1 MAQPRGAGTRCLVVY
16 DITEDRVRV
25 KVADACLD
33 YGLQRIQY
41 SAFAGILS
49 RNRQGELLQRI
60 RKLVG
65 RTPAIVHIVPLCEKD
80 WAAMQSFVIT
90 PGEDALPAQRRR
102 PKPATPAQQP
112 PPPLS
117 AVDATETK

>member
-1 MAQPRGAGTRCLVVY
+1 MAQLRGAGTRCLVVY

-65 RTPAIVHIVPLCEKD
+65 RTPAIVHIVPVCEKD
-80 WAAMQSFVIT
+80 WEAVQTLVVAQPDEASASRPNRPRPAAPSGH
-90 PGEDALPAQRRR
+90 PPA
-102 PKPATPAQQP
+102 PLTAT
-112 PPPLS
+112 
-117 AVDATETK
+117 DATRTA

>member
-1 MAQPRGAGTRCLVVY
+1 MAQSRGAGTRCLVVY
-16 DITEDRVRV
+16 DIAEDRVRV

-65 RTPAIVHIVPLCEKD
+65 RTPATVHVVPVCEKD
-80 WAAMQSFVIT
+80 WEAAQTLVV
-90 PGEDALPAQRRR
+90 AQPDKASGSRRSR
-102 PKPATPAQQP
+102 PKPAAPPAGEVA
-112 PPPLS
+112 PLT
-117 AVDATETK
+117 ATDTTRTE

>member
-65 RTPAIVHIVPLCEKD
+65 RTPAIVHIVPICEKD
-80 WAAMQSFVIT
+80 WAAMASFVIT
-90 PGEDALPAQRRR
+90 PGEDAPARRRR
-102 PKPATPAQQP
+102 PKLVAPAQEP
-112 PPPLS
+112 SAPLT
-117 AVDATETK
+117 AVDTSDPG

>member
-65 RTPAIVHIVPLCEKD
+65 RTPAIVHIVPICEKD
-80 WAAMQSFVIT
+80 WAAMASFVIT
-90 PGEDALPAQRRR
+90 QGEDAPARRRR
-102 PKPATPAQQP
+102 PKLAAPAQEP
-112 PPPLS
+112 SAPLT
-117 AVDATETK
+117 AVDTSGPG

>member
-1 MAQPRGAGTRCLVVY
+1 MAQPRGSGTRCLVVY

-41 SAFAGILS
+41 SAFAGVLS

-80 WAAMQSFVIT
+80 WAAMESFVIT
-90 PGEDALPAQRRR
+90 QGEDTLPPRRR
-102 PKPATPAQQP
+102 PKLTAPAQEP
-112 PPPLS
+112 PAPLT
-117 AVDATETK
+117 AVDTTEIG